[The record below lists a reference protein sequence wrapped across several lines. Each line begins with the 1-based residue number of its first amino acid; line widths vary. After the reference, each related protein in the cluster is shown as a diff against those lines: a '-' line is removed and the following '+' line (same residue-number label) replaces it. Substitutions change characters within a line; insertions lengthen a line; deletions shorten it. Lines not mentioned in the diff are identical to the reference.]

1 MKYDPEQI
9 STPPDGEPMARQPEW
24 RQDFPIDTPQDNYI
38 ARRDFTK
45 FLVLTSGAFVAGQL
59 VIAGKTLQAQHATP
73 EAGKKVA
80 SVDQLPVGGALTF
93 NYPGENDACILLRP
107 ASALA
112 SLIHQQQHIVHDVKL
127 LICLRLRS
135 SSSSRR
141 RGSSSSS
148 SKDMIS
154 SSTAMDCRV
163 ATSHLMGSR
172 MPEHP
177 TLHMPAA
184 QAPFACLLA
193 CPSPP

>member
-107 ASALA
+107 A
-112 SLIHQQQHIVHDVKL
+112 HD
-127 LICLRLRS
+127 S
-135 SSSSRR
+135 
-141 RGSSSSS
+141 
-148 SKDMIS
+148 
-154 SSTAMDCRV
+154 
-163 ATSHLMGSR
+163 
-172 MPEHP
+172 
-177 TLHMPAA
+177 
-184 QAPFACLLA
+184 LLA
-193 CPSPP
+193 YSQKCTHLSCAVVPDHEHNCLHCPCHEGNFDIATGKPLSGPPRRPLPKVIVELRGEEIWATAVEVRTV